1 MSVSKIVAAAASG
14 VGGATLD
21 VDDVFS
27 TFLYEG
33 NGSTQTI
40 TNGIDLSGEGGMVW
54 LARRTIPNHSQS
66 HFIVDTERGGNKFL
80 QTYGTAAQLN
90 DNSLITSFNSNG
102 FTMGNTIANTS
113 GNDVSWTWRKAP
125 KFFDVVKFT
134 GDGSSNRSIS
144 HSLGSTPGFII
155 IKDATNINHW
165 FCWHNHF
172 SSLSSGSGYMML
184 NSTNAVVNTTGVID
198 TVTSTSFNVTGGA
211 TNASGATI
219 IAYVFAH
226 NNNDGEFGPDSD
238 QDIIK
243 CGSYTGNGSSQVINL
258 GFEAQFVFYKAVADL
273 PSYGGENW
281 NILDTMRGMPTGG
294 EAAQYLIANT
304 NAAETGFNSSYGA
317 RAHASGFEI
326 FGGSFGSNYNGN
338 NYIYMAI
345 RRGPLAVPED
355 ATKVFGLDATVNSS
369 YPRFTAGF
377 PVDMSIA
384 TTTDSGDPNEVAS
397 RLTGGVY
404 MRSNSS
410 TYESS
415 STNYVWD
422 NMTGA
427 YFNSKTNGV
436 AWMWK
441 RAPGYFDVVCYTG
454 NYTDGRTVNHS
465 LGVVPE
471 MIWVKLRN
479 TYNGEWMVFH
489 KDLATNHNLILESVG
504 GSGNY
509 SGRVRT
515 PTATTFTV
523 SNDTSVNRA
532 APLKYVAYLFAT
544 VAGVSKV
551 GSYTGNGS
559 SQNIDCGFSSGA
571 RFVLTKCSSHSG
583 AWHVFDTARGIVSG
597 NDPLLEL
604 NSTSA
609 QSTSYDAVDPLSSGF
624 TVSDNITNENGRTF
638 IFYAIA

>member
-14 VGGATLD
+14 FGSDPLD

-27 TFLYEG
+27 THLVTG
-33 NGSTQTI
+33 TGSAYTVN
-40 TNGIDLSGEGGMVW
+40 NGIDLSGEGGLVW
-54 LARRTIPNHSQS
+54 LKNRSSSGYNHTLY
-66 HFIVDTERGGNKFL
+66 DTERS
-80 QTYGTAAQLN
+80 GTLFSDATNAAS
-90 DNSLITSFNSNG
+90 DYASEIASYNSNG
-102 FTMGNTIANTS
+102 FTTVSS
-113 GNDVSWTWRKAP
+113 GATYNNVNNIDYVSWTFRKAP
-125 KFFDVVKFT
+125 KFFDIVTYSGT
-134 GDGSSNRSIS
+134 GSAQNIN
-144 HSLGSTPGFII
+144 HSLGQSPGMII
-155 IKDATNINHW
+155 IKSTTNSENWQVWHRSVTGNLELDNTGAIN
-165 FCWHNHF
+165 
-172 SSLSSGSGYMML
+172 SSSIRITAVSSTNFTLGTFNTSNGSGQTY
-184 NSTNAVVNTTGVID
+184 V
-198 TVTSTSFNVTGGA
+198 
-211 TNASGATI
+211 
-219 IAYVFAH
+219 AYLFAH
-226 NNNDGEFGPDSD
+226 NDSGDGEFGPDSD

-243 CGSYTGNGSSQVINL
+243 CGIYTGNGSSQVINL

-326 FGGSFGSNYNGN
+326 FGGSFGSNYNNN

-504 GSGNY
+504 GSGDY

-604 NSTSA
+604 DSTSA
-609 QSTSYDAVDPLSSGF
+609 QSTSYDAVDPFSSGF